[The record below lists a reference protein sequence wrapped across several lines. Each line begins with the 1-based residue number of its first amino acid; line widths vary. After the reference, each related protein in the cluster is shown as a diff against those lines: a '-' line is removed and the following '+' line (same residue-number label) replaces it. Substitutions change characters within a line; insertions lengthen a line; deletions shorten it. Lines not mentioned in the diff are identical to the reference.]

1 MGGPGAI
8 FWMWIVAI
16 LGMSIK
22 LIEVTLAM
30 IYRNVDDPEKPYGG
44 PMWVAERA
52 FEEYYPSYAGVGKVL
67 AIIFSI
73 SVITSAI
80 TGGNMFQAWSVADI
94 TYEYFGIEGWKSG
107 LILSLIVGSVIVG
120 GIGSPVGAIAGAF
133 LVSFSEVLLTY
144 AYKKFLMYLLPLSM
158 HPNSLVQLIGTE
170 YKYAIS
176 FVILVIVLLIKPTGL
191 FKGKVIVDE

>member
-1 MGGPGAI
+1 
-8 FWMWIVAI
+8 MWIVAI

-120 GIGSPVGAIAGAF
+120 GIRRIGVVTATIVPLMVFLYLVAGTYILIINIGDIPNF
-133 LVSFSEVLLTY
+133 CLLYTSD
-144 AYKKFLMYLLPLSM
+144 A
-158 HPNSLVQLIGTE
+158 
-170 YKYAIS
+170 A
-176 FVILVIVLLIKPTGL
+176 
-191 FKGKVIVDE
+191 DE

>member
-120 GIGSPVGAIAGAF
+120 GIRRIGVVTATIVPLMVFLYLVAGTYILIINIGDIPNLLRLIVVSAFTETQATGAF
-133 LVSFSEVLLTY
+133 VGGTAGSAF
-144 AYKKFLMYLLPLSM
+144 MLS
-158 HPNSLVQLIGTE
+158 LIH
-170 YKYAIS
+170 I
-176 FVILVIVLLIKPTGL
+176 
-191 FKGKVIVDE
+191 